1 MRSGQLWLVK
11 VVVPWAVLASLLV
24 APVAAQPRTPPG
36 DVPQPPQTPR
46 APDATPPIA
55 ELPPSALIPSGFL
68 PNELRARLAAVTGA
82 ELSRACGNLE
92 SPWAF
97 RGKAGRRMALRDY
110 GRRTASPEQA
120 RRLATYLSEEPVDTA
135 YLAPGA
141 VLSCEASHAP
151 PVYLVRFSGGDRPTF
166 ALMRFDIAAIVLF
179 DSELPLGLIAMGEHA
194 DTLWNALSTFFEDD
208 PAFRRARPAPSAL
221 RGRGA
226 AHDTTDG
233 AMRPDY
239 SYVAQLPTALEHP
252 APVYPEEAIRTKTQ
266 GTVHVHALI
275 GADGFVRDAI
285 VRTGPP
291 VLRDAALDAIW
302 QWRFQPAMDGGR
314 PIGVWALIPVSFR
327 LK

>member
-1 MRSGQLWLVK
+1 MRSRQLGLVR
-11 VVVPWAVLASLLV
+11 VIVPWAVLASLLA

-36 DVPQPPQTPR
+36 DVPQPPR
-46 APDATPPIA
+46 APDATPPIVQPP
-55 ELPPSALIPSGFL
+55 PPSLIPSGFL
-68 PNELRARLAAVTGA
+68 PDELRARLAAVTGA

-92 SPWAF
+92 SPWAY
-97 RGKAGRRMALRDY
+97 RGKAGRRLALRDY
-110 GRRTASPEQA
+110 GRRVASPEQA
-120 RRLATYLSEEPVDTA
+120 RRLARVLSEEPVDTA

-151 PVYLVRFSGGDRPTF
+151 PVYLVRFSGGARPTF
-166 ALMRFDIAAIVLF
+166 ALMRFDIAAIELF
-179 DSELPLGLIAMGEHA
+179 DSELPLGLIAMGEYA
-194 DTLWNALSTFFEDD
+194 DTLWTALSNFFEDD
-208 PAFRRARPAPSAL
+208 PAFRAPRPAPAEL

-226 AHDTTDG
+226 VHDTTEG
-233 AMRPDY
+233 RMRPDY
-239 SYVAQLPTALEHP
+239 VFVEKLPAALEHP

-302 QWRFQPAMDGGR
+302 QWRFQPAMEAGR